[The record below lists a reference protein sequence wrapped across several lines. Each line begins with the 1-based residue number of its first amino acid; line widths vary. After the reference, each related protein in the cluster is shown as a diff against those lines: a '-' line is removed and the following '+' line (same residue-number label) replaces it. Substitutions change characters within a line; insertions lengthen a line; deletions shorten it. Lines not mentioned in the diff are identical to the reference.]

1 MKRITK
7 KIICLLTVATMLL
20 VATVT
25 AVGAVSTPDTADEGQ
40 ENTFK
45 SYCINKTTGDLQH
58 AEMVYSNEHYDTVT
72 AVYNNLTA
80 GTYEF
85 GATGSPYFNEPVSTE
100 VELTKDGSVRVYY
113 YLVTNEIETVVYE
126 DSEAP
131 AEKLEALVQTSDGDF
146 VQGVL
151 LSTSTE
157 HYDCVT
163 GVVNNLKAGSYNV
176 LVRDGNDL
184 LADEDFT
191 LSNDGSVRINY
202 YTVSKEIEVVKYDTE
217 EVPEERY
224 AASITDST
232 GNCLQEIHLETSSRH
247 YDCLTGVFN
256 NLKADTYTVEVR
268 NTAGVLA
275 TKSFTLKNDGSARIF
290 YYGLADEI
298 EVVTYDS
305 ENAPYEDPT
314 GYLMSG
320 DKLVDTLI
328 FEPTVHSGIYTY
340 ISKNVKA
347 GNYRVVI
354 LTGKGTM
361 LEKEITI
368 TVAGDV
374 LFTYTQSDDE
384 FTFVEMGTITP
395 DDDNTN
401 PTTSADSSSSTSD
414 VASNGNA
421 NSNNDN
427 GVVKTGDSPV
437 VSIVLLSALTLA
449 AAGMF
454 FAKRK
459 FDF

>member
-25 AVGAVSTPDTADEGQ
+25 AVGAVSTPDTAEEG
-40 ENTFK
+40 NVNPFK

-85 GATGSPYFNEPVSTE
+85 GATGSPYFNEPASIE

-113 YLVTNEIETVVYE
+113 YVVTNEIKALVYDE
-126 DSEAP
+126 PLTPD
-131 AEKLEALVQTSDGDF
+131 EKYEALISTEDGDF

-151 LSTSTE
+151 LSTSSE
-157 HYDCVT
+157 HYDCIT
-163 GVVNNLKAGSYNV
+163 GVADNLKAGTYNV
-176 LVRDGNDL
+176 SVRNGNDF
-184 LADEDFT
+184 LADKDFT
-191 LSNDGSVRINY
+191 LSKDGSIRINY
-202 YTVSKEIEVVKYDTE
+202 YTATNEVKV
-217 EVPEERY
+217 
-224 AASITDST
+224 
-232 GNCLQEIHLETSSRH
+232 
-247 YDCLTGVFN
+247 
-256 NLKADTYTVEVR
+256 TVYE
-268 NTAGVLA
+268 
-275 TKSFTLKNDGSARIF
+275 
-290 YYGLADEI
+290 
-298 EVVTYDS
+298 S
-305 ENAPYEDPT
+305 ENAPYETPS
-314 GYLMSG
+314 GYITKD
-320 DKLVDTLI
+320 DKIVDMFF
-328 FEPTVHSGIYTY
+328 FEPTVHYGIYTH
-340 ISKNVKA
+340 ISENLPA
-347 GNYRVVI
+347 GTYTITI
-354 LTGKGTM
+354 LTGKGTEI
-361 LEKEITI
+361 EKEFTTAIT
-368 TVAGDV
+368 GDV

-384 FTFVEMGTITP
+384 FTFVETGTTTP

-401 PTTSADSSSSTSD
+401 PTTSTDASSSTSD